1 MPLAALWERSP
12 FRVHSVMASSSQSP
26 TTVEPIEV
34 PVERPS
40 LDESQTSSPHDETQA
55 KPEPQAEYVTG
66 RPLYL
71 VLIGVLLSIF
81 LIAIDQT
88 IVANALPHIAS
99 VFNALPQLAWIPTS
113 FLLTQTAFLLIF
125 GQLPLLF
132 PSKWVFTW
140 ALIIFELGSL
150 LSGVATSINF
160 LIFARAFQGV
170 GAAGIFVS
178 AISMVADAF
187 GGVFAVSS
195 IVGPLLGGAFV
206 QHVSWRWCFYI
217 NLPLSVPTFAAILFY
232 VKAKPPPGLAG
243 QKSPSNEVVEPS
255 DTVMRSIMLPI
266 NNFFRKMAK
275 LDWLGA
281 TLVLGFTTCL
291 VLALQWGGNTKP
303 WNSGD
308 VIATFVVFGVLLV
321 LFILWQF
328 YKGDKALLPLH
339 LFNSMTV
346 VGCCICAFFTRMAL
360 FMAIY
365 YLPLYFQA
373 VKGHSALKSG
383 IDLIPLVLAV
393 VFTSG
398 IGGFLV
404 SKTGRFWHLLFF
416 GPLVGA
422 VCYGVLFTINE
433 HTSWGKLIGLQIG
446 IGIGVGCTLQNTIL
460 GVQATV
466 RKDMIP
472 QSSALV
478 TFSQFIGG
486 VLGIAIAGTIFE
498 NKLASGLH
506 EFAPDAP
513 YDLLRQSVEAIA
525 TLPPDQKAG
534 AIHAY
539 VEALKL
545 VFVSLGVTTSAL
557 CSISTLLIKNINL
570 KQLAREMAA
579 EAEKGKEEKKEQGE
593 AMV

>member
-1 MPLAALWERSP
+1 
-12 FRVHSVMASSSQSP
+12 MASSSQP
-26 TTVEPIEV
+26 PVIVEPIEV
-34 PVERPS
+34 PDKRPS
-40 LDESQTSSPHDETQA
+40 LDESQASSPHDEKQA

-140 ALIIFELGSL
+140 ALFIFELGSL

-178 AISMVADAF
+178 AISMVADLVPLETRPKFFGAF

-195 IVGPLLGGAFV
+195 IIGPLLGGAFV

-217 NLPLSVPTFAAILFY
+217 NLPLSVPTFAAILFCI
-232 VKAKPPPGLAG
+232 KAKPPPGLAG
-243 QKSPSNEVVEPS
+243 QKASSNEVIEQPS
-255 DTVMRSIMLPI
+255 DTLMGSIMLSI

-328 YKGDKALLPLH
+328 YKGDRALLPLH

-346 VGCCICAFFTRMAL
+346 VGCCICAFFTRMAF

-365 YLPLYFQA
+365 YS

-398 IGGFLV
+398 IGGL
-404 SKTGRFWHLLFF
+404 FWHLLFF
-416 GPLVGA
+416 GPMVGA

-446 IGIGVGCTLQNTIL
+446 VGIGVGCTLQNTIL

-486 VLGIAIAGTIFE
+486 VLGATIFQ

-513 YDLLRQSVEAIA
+513 YGLLRQSVEAIA

-557 CSISTLLIKNINL
+557 CSISTLLIKDINL
-570 KQLAREMAA
+570 RTLARERAA
-579 EAEKGKEEKKEQGE
+579 AAGEGKEEKKEKGE

>member
-1 MPLAALWERSP
+1 MT
-12 FRVHSVMASSSQSP
+12 SSSQSP

-34 PVERPS
+34 PVIRPS
-40 LDESQTSSPHDETQA
+40 LDGTQASSPHDEEQA

-66 RPLYL
+66 RPLYMAL
-71 VLIGVLLSIF
+71 VGVLLSIF

-88 IVANALPHIAS
+88 IVANALPRIAS

-132 PSKWVFTW
+132 PSKWVFIW
-140 ALIIFELGSL
+140 ALFIFELGSL
-150 LSGVATSINF
+150 LSGVATTINF

-178 AISMVADAF
+178 AISMVADLVPIETRPKFLGSF
-187 GGVFAVSS
+187 GGVYAVSS
-195 IVGPLLGGAFV
+195 IIGPLLGGVFV

-243 QKSPSNEVVEPS
+243 KKSPSSEVIES
-255 DTVMRSIMLPI
+255 SHTLMGSIVLSI

-328 YKGDKALLPLH
+328 YKGDRALLPLH

-346 VGCCICAFFTRMAL
+346 VGCCICAFFTRMAF

-383 IDLIPLVLAV
+383 IDLIPLVLAL
-393 VFTSG
+393 VFTSA
-398 IGGFLV
+398 IGGMLV

-422 VCYGVLFTINE
+422 VCYGVFFSINE
-433 HTSWGKLIGLQIG
+433 YTSWGKLIGLQIG
-446 IGIGVGCTLQNTIL
+446 VGIGIGCTLQNTVVA
-460 GVQATV
+460 VQATV

-486 VLGIAIAGTIFE
+486 VLGIAIAGTIFQ
-498 NKLASGLH
+498 NKLASGLR

-545 VFVSLGVTTSAL
+545 VFASLGVTASAL
-557 CSISTLLIKNINL
+557 CSVSTLLIKDINL
-570 KQLAREMAA
+570 RTLARERAA
-579 EAEKGKEEKKEQGE
+579 AAREGEEEEKEKEKGE
-593 AMV
+593 ATV